1 MSKKI
6 RTEAVDYLFSA
17 ILSLENKEECYTFFE
32 DICTINELLS
42 LSQRFEVAKMLREQK
57 TYLEIAEKTGASTAT
72 ISRVNRS
79 LNYGNDGYDMVFKP
93 LSYAQDTERQLT
105 IPERFQDVYINYMLS
120 KIDYH
125 NQETERY
132 NNDVVMYNSAY
143 DAYAAWFRRTHKPKR
158 GAMFSKF

>member
-1 MSKKI
+1 MTVGELI
-6 RTEAVDYLFSA
+6 ERII
-17 ILSLENKEECYTFFE
+17 ILRGRQYDE
-32 DICTINELLS
+32 DIMVGWLNEIEG
-42 LSQRFEVAKMLREQK
+42 QVVDDV
-57 TYLEIAEKTGASTAT
+57 
-72 ISRVNRS
+72 VNRAE
-79 LNYGNDGYDMVFKP
+79 GYDMVFRP

-105 IPERFQDVYINYMLS
+105 IPDRFQDVYINYMLS

-143 DAYAAWFRRTHKPKR
+143 DAYAAWFRREHRPKR

>member
-1 MSKKI
+1 MTVGELI
-6 RTEAVDYLFSA
+6 ERIIMLRGRQYD
-17 ILSLENKEECYTFFE
+17 E
-32 DICTINELLS
+32 DIMVGWLNEIEG
-42 LSQRFEVAKMLREQK
+42 QVVDDV
-57 TYLEIAEKTGASTAT
+57 
-72 ISRVNRS
+72 VNRAE
-79 LNYGNDGYDMVFKP
+79 GYDMVFKP

>member
-1 MSKKI
+1 MTVGELI
-6 RTEAVDYLFSA
+6 ERIIMLRGRQYD
-17 ILSLENKEECYTFFE
+17 E
-32 DICTINELLS
+32 DIMVGWLNEIEG
-42 LSQRFEVAKMLREQK
+42 QEVDDV
-57 TYLEIAEKTGASTAT
+57 
-72 ISRVNRS
+72 VNRAE
-79 LNYGNDGYDMVFKP
+79 GYDMVFKP

-105 IPERFQDVYINYMLS
+105 IPERFQDAYINYMLS

>member
-1 MSKKI
+1 MTVGELI
-6 RTEAVDYLFSA
+6 ERIIMLRGRQYD
-17 ILSLENKEECYTFFE
+17 E
-32 DICTINELLS
+32 DIMVGWLNEIEG
-42 LSQRFEVAKMLREQK
+42 QVVDDV
-57 TYLEIAEKTGASTAT
+57 
-72 ISRVNRS
+72 VNRAE
-79 LNYGNDGYDMVFKP
+79 GYDMVFKP
-93 LSYAQDTERQLT
+93 LSYAQDTEKQLT

>member
-1 MSKKI
+1 MSVGELI
-6 RTEAVDYLFSA
+6 ERIIMLRGRQYD
-17 ILSLENKEECYTFFE
+17 E
-32 DICTINELLS
+32 DIMVGWLNEIEG
-42 LSQRFEVAKMLREQK
+42 QVVDDV
-57 TYLEIAEKTGASTAT
+57 
-72 ISRVNRS
+72 VNRAE
-79 LNYGNDGYDMVFKP
+79 GYDMVFRP

-105 IPERFQDVYINYMLS
+105 IPDRFQDVYINYMLS